1 MTHPMTMKRLEGKAA
16 LITGASKGIGRG
28 LAAAFLSEGASV
40 FLCAR
45 TESTLSEAAAEL
57 ETIARGAGGA
67 GGPDRVSFLAAD
79 LGDPGE
85 AEQVARAA
93 VERFPRLDVLVNNA
107 SILGKRAPLAEL
119 DVDTWDDVLRVNTS
133 SLFYVTRLLIPHFIA
148 RGEGSIINV
157 SSSVGR
163 KGKANWGAYAVS
175 KFGLEGFTQ
184 VLAADLLPSGIR
196 VNSVNPG
203 ATRTEMR
210 AVAYPAEDP
219 LTLPTPEDISEVFVY
234 LASDESRS
242 VTGQAFEAREF
253 SKSRH

>member
-1 MTHPMTMKRLEGKAA
+1 MGRLEGKAA
-16 LITGASKGIGRG
+16 FITGASKGIGKG
-28 LAAAFLSEGASV
+28 LARVFLQEGASV

-45 TESTLSEAAAEL
+45 TESQLAAAAEDL
-57 ETIARGAGGA
+57 EKGSAGSG
-67 GGPDRVSFLAAD
+67 RVGFVAAD
-79 LGDPGE
+79 LGVPGE
-85 AEQVARAA
+85 AERAAHAA
-93 VERFPRLDVLVNNA
+93 VERFPHLGVLVNNA

-119 DVDTWDDVLRVNTS
+119 DIETWDEVLRINTS
-133 SLFYVTRLLIPHFIA
+133 SLFYVTRPLIPHFVA
-148 RGEGSIINV
+148 RGDGSIINV

-184 VLAADLLPSGIR
+184 VLASELQSSGVR

-210 AVAYPAEDP
+210 ADAYPEEDP
-219 LTLPTPEDISEVFVY
+219 LTLPTPEDIAEVFVY

-242 VTGQAFEAREF
+242 VTGQAFEAREY
-253 SKSRH
+253 SKTRQ